1 MALTKV
7 TSGVRTLGTGEVAT
21 ANMAT
26 DPTNA
31 SNLSSGSVPSAQLGN
46 VDTDSILND
55 IATLALHSAVQNNQ
69 AAYNLSNAFVDQ
81 FEDDTGIDTETNCDR
96 TSGEYVSTDISAG
109 PFGGI
114 DTNTVL
120 MLHMDGANDGT
131 TFTDSSDSPHTM
143 TAAGNAHT
151 DTAIKKFGTAS
162 YQGDGTGDEL
172 STPDSTDWDFD
183 TGNFTIDTWIY
194 PLSLAVGQNDIVAQD
209 PSGDAGA
216 WDFILSESGKIA
228 MKEGTSYPPNVH
240 TSASVVVSTGSWQHI
255 AAERDGSTFKM
266 YVDGVERHS
275 VSAFTMPDIADVFTV
290 GASRHGGVGS
300 YGFNG
305 YIDELR
311 ISKGIARFGG
321 AFTPPTTAYV
331 AASTSATGNFTSTTE
346 TASST
351 VSTMGIVIL
360 YKNDS
365 GTATLDTD
373 LIAQVSANGGT
384 NYTSAPLTAAG
395 TFSTGINIAVANGVT
410 ISNTGTTPKYKIS
423 FANQSAGVKVTQ
435 VHGVALLY

>member
-1 MALTKV
+1 MARTTIRSEDITDGQVKAADLASDAV
-7 TSGVRTLGTGEVAT
+7 TPFDDSGLR
-21 ANMAT
+21 
-26 DPTNA
+26 
-31 SNLSSGSVPSAQLGN
+31 
-46 VDTDSILND
+46 ND
-55 IATLALHSAVQNNQ
+55 ISTLALHSAVQNNQ
-69 AAYNLSNAFVDQ
+69 AAYNLSNAFIDQ

-131 TFTDSSDSPHTM
+131 TFTDSSDSSHTM

-162 YQGDGTGDEL
+162 YQGDGSGDEL

-183 TGNFTIDTWIY
+183 TGNFTIDAWIY
-194 PLSLAVGQNDIVAQD
+194 PISLAVGQNDIVAQE
-209 PSGDAGA
+209 PSGDAGG
-216 WDFILSESGKIA
+216 WEFVLRESGKISMA
-228 MKEGTSYPPNVH
+228 AGTSYPPTTY
-240 TSASVVVSTGSWQHI
+240 TSGSVVVSTGSWQHI
-255 AAERDGSTFKM
+255 AAERDGGTFKM

-275 VSAFTMPDIADVFTV
+275 VSSFTMPDIADVFTV

-300 YGFNG
+300 YGFDG

-321 AFTPPTTAYV
+321 AFTPPTAAYV